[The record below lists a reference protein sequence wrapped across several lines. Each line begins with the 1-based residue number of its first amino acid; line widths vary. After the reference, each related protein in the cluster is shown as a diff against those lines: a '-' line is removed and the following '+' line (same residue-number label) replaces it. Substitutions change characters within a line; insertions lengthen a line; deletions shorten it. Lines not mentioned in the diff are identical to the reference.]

1 VGEGRGTGSEPS
13 TCASAFGGWVRDRD
27 VAVGAVGGVG
37 AVQAS
42 WPMLALSA
50 STSDQQMRHSKKEV
64 TDPQT
69 LALLHNHDATT
80 ILSST
85 SSLQVEVDDA
95 QIEGV
100 VVNSNLG
107 AVTRLFVFVAM
118 VG

>member
-1 VGEGRGTGSEPS
+1 M
-13 TCASAFGGWVRDRD
+13 
-27 VAVGAVGGVG
+27 AVGAVGCVG
-37 AVQAS
+37 AMQAS
-42 WPMLALSA
+42 RPMLTLSA
-50 STSDQQMRHSKKEV
+50 STSDQQTRHSKEV